1 MAFGLGFGM
10 SQRTNVIASV
20 VPTEEIGVA
29 SSILA
34 LARNIAGAFGIALF
48 GTILTNTINSKVL
61 SIARQSSLGVF
72 SPQNYKTFI
81 GLIILKAQ
89 VSAYAYVFLIASI
102 IVFIGAITAFWI
114 KVDNER
120 TDVEVMIE

>member
-1 MAFGLGFGM
+1 M

-20 VPTEEIGVA
+20 VPAEEIGVA

-48 GTILTNTINSKVL
+48 GTILTNTINSNVL
-61 SIARQSSLGVF
+61 NIAQRSSLGQF
-72 SPQNYKTFI
+72 DPQSYKTFI

-89 VSAYAYVFLIASI
+89 VAAYAHVFLVASI
-102 IVFIGAITAFWI
+102 LVLFGAITAFWI
-114 KVDNER
+114 KVDKER
-120 TDVEVMIE
+120 TDMHVMVE